1 MIIIFIIIFF
11 WRRNIFMTTDE
22 KAARLERHLL
32 KTQFPKEC
40 EQLPFDALEPDELN
54 VVNKCLL
61 HQDLSDD
68 EFSLLKMTLQKYRKY
83 IRDYKPSE
91 TIEAMKTTV
100 EIIRTEQELLD
111 ILDDESNKFLK
122 VHLTYN
128 GKVYELDFEILPV
141 DDSRIVDYMQMN
153 IDLFRDYN
161 DDEKKIFMEAQQG
174 GEITPE
180 EQAIVEKMTMELNA
194 IAGQEKAKM
203 IDGFLASQL
212 RLPDSSQE
220 YSKREEFWKKFPF
233 LEKWA
238 IVQKVEDRLGLTERS
253 DEQLFPAG

>member
-1 MIIIFIIIFF
+1 
-11 WRRNIFMTTDE
+11 MTTDE

-40 EQLPFDALEPDELN
+40 EDLPLDALNPDELS

-61 HQDLSDD
+61 HQELSDD

-83 IRDYKPSE
+83 IRDYQPSE
-91 TIEAMKTTV
+91 TVEAMKTTV
-100 EIIRTEQELLD
+100 EIIQTEQELLD
-111 ILDDESNKFLK
+111 ILDDEANKFLK

-128 GKVYELDFEILPV
+128 SKVYELDFEILPV
-141 DDSRIVDYMQMN
+141 NDSRIVDYMQMN
-153 IDLFRDYN
+153 IDLFRDYS
-161 DDEKKIFMEAQQG
+161 EEETRIFVEAQQG

-180 EQAIVEKMTMELNA
+180 EQAIVEQMTVELNA
-194 IAGQEKAKM
+194 VAGQEKAKM

-212 RLPDSSQE
+212 RLPNSSQD
-220 YSKREEFWKKFPF
+220 YNKREEFWKKFPF

-238 IVQKVEDRLGLTERS
+238 IVQKVEDRLGLTEKS
-253 DEQLFPAG
+253 NEKLFPVG